1 VTEDDPQAVYWSPPP
16 QEGDSRTVYFTRDW
30 RTMSPGDI
38 LRDVGELVVRAEDDP
53 FLFGDPLSRP
63 INSGLLPLVGRTEP
77 TKKPSR
83 PLPPPTMTRQQR
95 RYLARKG
102 SA

>member
-1 VTEDDPQAVYWSPPP
+1 VKADDDGKVWWIAPPHP
-16 QEGDSRTVYFTRDW
+16 SASQTVYFTRDW

-77 TKKPSR
+77 ARKPPR

-102 SA
+102 RS